1 MLIVGSVVAAFAV
14 FNGVYPAVERS
25 TQAVSTAADAVNDRM
40 TSQVEIIQVSAAGS
54 TVDAWVKNVG
64 SGRIDGIDNSDV
76 FFGLDGDVGRVA
88 YGADGAPLPYWSYQ
102 LEGGNTQW
110 GQAVTNRITIHL
122 ADGPAPGA
130 YELKFVIP
138 NGISDETVF
147 SAE

>member
-1 MLIVGSVVAAFAV
+1 MLIIGGVVAAFAV

-40 TSQVEIIQVSAAGS
+40 TSQVEIIQVNSAGT

-64 SGRIDGIDNSDV
+64 SGRIDGIENSDV
-76 FFGLDGDVGRVA
+76 FFGLDGDVSRIACGT
-88 YGADGAPLPYWSYQ
+88 DGSPLPYWSYQ
-102 LEGGNTQW
+102 LEGGKTQW

-122 ADGPAPGA
+122 AGAPAPGA
-130 YELKFVIP
+130 YAFKFVIP